1 MGPELLDENQI
12 YFDQIRQSAHN
23 LHSLVTESLEYV
35 KIDQNQSEKNW
46 VDLNLLMEE
55 IQRDYQPEYPD
66 ARIESTALPH
76 VFGQKSLFS
85 KLLGNL
91 IENGLK
97 YNQQEH
103 KLIQIQH
110 TILPESLEI
119 TISDNGIGIEEA
131 YHDRI
136 FEMYQR
142 LHPAT
147 RYQGSGIG
155 LAQCKKIVAS
165 LGGSIHLASNPG
177 KGSTFC
183 IKLPIAITRTS
194 ESLV

>member
-1 MGPELLDENQI
+1 MLLQPFVENSI
-12 YFDQIRQSAHN
+12 KHGIM
-23 LHSLVTESLEYV
+23 SLESDGQISV
-35 KIDQNQSEKNW
+35 IIESEGEDHLR
-46 VDLNLLMEE
+46 V
-55 IQRDYQPEYPD
+55 
-66 ARIESTALPH
+66 RIE
-76 VFGQKSLFS
+76 
-85 KLLGNL
+85 
-91 IENGLK
+91 
-97 YNQQEH
+97 
-103 KLIQIQH
+103 
-110 TILPESLEI
+110 
-119 TISDNGIGIEEA
+119 DNGIGIEEV